1 MVTNGDFGAAG
12 RAQYD
17 AALSGANGLP
27 ERLAA
32 AQRVLESVAVD
43 AAVRT
48 RFQRR
53 LAAICDALKAPGADK
68 ARCERRLDLLLAD
81 LAPEIQAGAGG
92 PRTVG
97 PESPQAGA

>member
-1 MVTNGDFGAAG
+1 MVTNGDFGVAG
-12 RAQYD
+12 RGQYD
-17 AALSGANGLP
+17 AALSDANGLP
-27 ERLAA
+27 KRLAA
-32 AQRVLESVAVD
+32 AQRVLESAAVD

-81 LAPEIQAGAGG
+81 LAPEIQPSADG
-92 PRTVG
+92 PRTAG